1 MKQILNFIFTMV
13 LTFSITGMAM
23 ADEGHKMAEKKHMK
37 KGGSPIGKMSKEQ
50 LIKMA
55 ESAAPAEISKDATIM
70 IPGEDGKL
78 VEARKG
84 TNGFTC
90 VPDIDGQSKPDPIC
104 GDPAAWQWAGDLM
117 GGAEKPTNTV
127 PGIAYMARGGW
138 HFEKDGKI
146 LMKEEPGAKLLTE
159 PPHWM
164 VFFPFDSKTVGLPTM
179 PNKMGVY
186 IMWEGTPFS
195 HLMVYQDP
203 NKMGVMKMMK

>member
-1 MKQILNFIFTMV
+1 MIRVKGILV
-13 LTFSITGMAM
+13 AVALLLGMSALLVSVSM
-23 ADEGHKMAEKKHMK
+23 AK
-37 KGGSPIGKMSKEQ
+37 KGGSPIGKMSKNQ
-50 LIKMA
+50 LIKTA
-55 ESAAPAEISKDATIM
+55 ESAAPASISKAATIM

-90 VPDIDGQSKPDPIC
+90 IPDIDGQSKPDPVC
-104 GDPAAWQWAGDLM
+104 ADPAAWQWANDLM
-117 GGAEKPTNTV
+117 SGAEKPTNTV
-127 PGIAYMARGGW
+127 PGIAYMAQGGW

-159 PPHWM
+159 PAHWM
-164 VFFPFDSKTVGLPTM
+164 VFWPFEAATVGLPTL

-186 IMWEGTPFS
+186 VMWEGTPYA

-203 NKMGVMKMMK
+203 RKMAK